1 MIRALLGGCIGRILF
16 IVFALVMLAVYIKYN
31 GPVM

>member
-1 MIRALLGGCIGRILF
+1 MKFLVGGCLSRILF
-16 IVFALVMLAVYIKYN
+16 IILALVILALYIKYN

>member
-1 MIRALLGGCIGRILF
+1 MGGCIGRILF
-16 IVFALVMLAVYIKYN
+16 IILALVILALYIKHN

>member
-1 MIRALLGGCIGRILF
+1 MRFLAGGCLSRILF
-16 IVFALVMLAVYIKYN
+16 IILALVILALYIKYN